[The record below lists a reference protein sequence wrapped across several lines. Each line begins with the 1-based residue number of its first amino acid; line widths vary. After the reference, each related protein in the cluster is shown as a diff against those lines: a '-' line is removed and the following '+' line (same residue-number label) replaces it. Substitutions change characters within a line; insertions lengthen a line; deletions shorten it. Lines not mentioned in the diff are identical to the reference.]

1 MAETVKKEELNEPNE
16 TNDRSKK
23 DMIWDFFQHAYGSVR
38 LVSKNQNRP
47 MPNCHEHLRSLRLR
61 TLANGFVKSIM
72 TTTSL
77 RR

>member
-47 MPNCHEHLRSLRLR
+47 MPNCHASTHFQHKRCQPS
-61 TLANGFVKSIM
+61 
-72 TTTSL
+72 TSGH
-77 RR
+77 